1 MVPVIPPVSRG
12 PDPDHSDAEI
22 LQVFVE
28 SPDPVLFAT
37 EVAESLDMTRQGVYN
52 RLDSLVDTGL
62 LHTKKSGS
70 RTRIYWI
77 SRRGRQYYAESLD
90 SESASSESGNQ

>member
-1 MVPVIPPVSRG
+1 MTRG
-12 PDPDHSDAEI
+12 PDPEHSDTEI

-52 RLDSLVDTGL
+52 RLDSLVGAGL
-62 LHTKKSGS
+62 LHTKKSGA

-77 SRRGRQYYAESLD
+77 SRRGRQYYAES
-90 SESASSESGNQ
+90 SASDSVSSASGNQ